1 MSRIRSRNEQ
11 RRCEETTKRVSDYV
25 SYVANLIMVV
35 AKYSSAKQN
44 KSKERAI
51 SNIPSFGTDFA

>member
-1 MSRIRSRNEQ
+1 MNKGDVKKQ
-11 RRCEETTKRVSDYV
+11 QRVSDYV

-35 AKYSSAKQN
+35 AKYSNAKQN